1 MPTGSWP
8 RAALTVF
15 CLAGALG
22 ALADRPP
29 ARALPEGTWAG
40 AARDADGEWKLS
52 ISFLSM
58 PRGPG
63 VADVDFPDVDG
74 YGRRFSV
81 VQRGAN
87 LHMERRQPNGGAIV
101 LDAELRAGSM
111 VGTLTGL
118 GVATPFVLHPAT
130 SPPEIA
136 VESTTFA
143 DGTVRLAASIY
154 RPAAPGAH
162 PAIVEIHGGGADTR
176 AKYESKAT
184 FLARRGITTLIYD
197 KRGTGASTGD
207 WETASMEELARDALA
222 GAEILRAR
230 KGVDP
235 RRVGVEGFSQGGWV
249 APLAAS
255 LDPRVA
261 FVVVGSASGIDPVA
275 QSVFEVQ
282 NEMRA
287 AGDPDSILELATRLR
302 QRLYAAPRGESRRTL
317 SDELRLLRTTPWF
330 VRSGLPDSLNASTP
344 DGVEQFLHFDPEGA
358 WRRVHVPVLAYWGE
372 KDIHLPAGASRAILA
387 RALSAA
393 GNADTSFV
401 IYPGSDHALSRPR
414 SPAAR
419 GPALPRVYPSYE
431 LIASW
436 LKSHR

>member
-1 MPTGSWP
+1 MGGRRAAMPTASGSSSILVSID
-8 RAALTVF
+8 A
-15 CLAGALG
+15 
-22 ALADRPP
+22 
-29 ARALPEGTWAG
+29 ARA
-40 AARDADGEWKLS
+40 R
-52 ISFLSM
+52 
-58 PRGPG
+58 RG
-63 VADVDFPDVDG
+63 ADVDFPDVDG
-74 YGRRFSV
+74 YGRAL
-81 VQRGAN
+81 QRRPAREQTCPMEAPAAEWRRDRPRCGAA
-87 LHMERRQPNGGAIV
+87 G
-101 LDAELRAGSM
+101 GSM

-130 SPPEIA
+130 SPAEIA

-222 GAEILRAR
+222 GAEVLRAR

-261 FVVVGSASGIDPVA
+261 FVVVGSASGIDPMA

-287 AGDPDSILELATRLR
+287 AGDPDSIVELATRLR

-317 SDELRLLRTTPWF
+317 GDELRLLRTTPGF

-387 RALSAA
+387 RAL
-393 GNADTSFV
+393 
-401 IYPGSDHALSRPR
+401 IGSREPPIPR
-414 SPAAR
+414 S
-419 GPALPRVYPSYE
+419 
-431 LIASW
+431 
-436 LKSHR
+436 